1 MCTLGVPNLRQQHVT
16 RSDQLCLFKNCT
28 VMWDLKGALAVPFN
42 FPLQSFFLY
51 ITFKSVIAAAGESIP
66 LE

>member
-1 MCTLGVPNLRQQHVT
+1 
-16 RSDQLCLFKNCT
+16 
-28 VMWDLKGALAVPFN
+28 MWDLKGALAVPFN